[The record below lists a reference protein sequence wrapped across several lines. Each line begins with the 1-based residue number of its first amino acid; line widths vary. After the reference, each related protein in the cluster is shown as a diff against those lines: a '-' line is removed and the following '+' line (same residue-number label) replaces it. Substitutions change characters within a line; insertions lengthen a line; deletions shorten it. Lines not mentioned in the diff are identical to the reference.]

1 MVARWE
7 GGSGKVTVRHAEVG
21 DAEAFHRIMTA
32 PRVVAGTL
40 QLPLQTVE
48 RTRRFLADPP
58 EGSYVLVAVSE
69 GGVVGNL
76 DLRVHPDSPRRR
88 HVGVIGVAVH
98 DDWQGRGIGTSL
110 MEAALDLADN
120 WLNLT
125 RIELRVYVDNAAG
138 MAFRFS
144 EG

>member
-7 GGSGKVTVRHAEVG
+7 AGSGKVTVRHAEVG

-58 EGSYVLVAVSE
+58 RGILRAGS
-69 GGVVGNL
+69 G
-76 DLRVHPDSPRRR
+76 LR
-88 HVGVIGVAVH
+88 
-98 DDWQGRGIGTSL
+98 GRGGR
-110 MEAALDLADN
+110 EPGPEGA
-120 WLNLT
+120 T
-125 RIELRVYVDNAAG
+125 RQPASAPRGRDRLGRP
-138 MAFRFS
+138 R
-144 EG
+144 